1 MGLFKKK
8 EEVPSIEPFQKEE
21 EMIPR
26 LPSLPKSSGEEISQS
41 LIKSN
46 LDLKTELPSA
56 DDSYERFKP
65 NSEDSSLQLEAIP
78 SIKENKP
85 IGFVPTVEKNIF
97 PINEPKPTPIITGP
111 DSVFVKI
118 EKFRQAKKE
127 AMEIKKELEEIT
139 TIIGKINEVE
149 KKEEDEMKDISL
161 SLDAVKK
168 RFNQIE
174 SLLFDRI

>member
-1 MGLFKKK
+1 MGFFKKK
-8 EEVPSIEPFQKEE
+8 EEVPNIEPFQKEE
-21 EMIPR
+21 EIIPK
-26 LPSLPKSSGEEISQS
+26 LPSLPKSSSEEISQT

-46 LDLKTELPSA
+46 LNLETEPPSLE
-56 DDSYERFKP
+56 DKYERFKP
-65 NSEDSSLQLEAIP
+65 NKEESFPGLEAIP
-78 SIKENKP
+78 SLKENRP
-85 IGFVPTVEKNIF
+85 IGVIQAVEKNIF
-97 PINEPKPTPIITGP
+97 PINESKPNPIITGP

-127 AMEIKKELEEIT
+127 AMEIKKELDEIT
-139 TIIGKINEVE
+139 TIIGRINEVE

-174 SLLFDRI
+174 SLLFDKI